1 MFRYHTY
8 AACIGLGIAVA
19 LAMTPGVIGLAR
31 RFGALDRPQHRKA
44 HHKPVPLWGGL
55 AVFVGMWTPL
65 LLLLCYDNAV
75 ARQLQDQWASLALI
89 FGAGLTMLGVGMFDD
104 LRGLN
109 AWQKLLVQLP
119 VALVLLSFGVQIG
132 GVTVPG
138 LGSLSLGPLA
148 SLVTLLW
155 LVGITNAINLIDGVD
170 GLAAGVTL
178 FVAVVNAV
186 VATIHGHA
194 LLACVMFS
202 LAGASLGFLCFNFN
216 PARIFLGDAGSLF
229 LGMTLATSSVLCNT
243 KGTVAASL
251 LIPLVALGYPVI
263 DTLLSM
269 GRRALRG
276 KSMFSGD
283 NGHIHH
289 RLLHRGL
296 SPRKTVLVLYGAC
309 LVCCGVALAMVFE
322 NRAGTAIGLVVL
334 GVVLALG
341 LRSLGYLDGLKEALT
356 NPSVRPRRGRFR
368 LVHHEAEAMKAR
380 IDLAQ
385 TPGEVFSLLRA
396 ACLELGLAALTIRSG
411 HLATVEGNGRLAAG
425 VIGVSREGGGEPSGE
440 PVQVWWSEAFERA
453 GGGVSGPVAVACDE
467 YAFEN
472 TGLVVEVG
480 YLASNGDDDLLLES
494 RMRMGEVVQAA
505 NARLGSLSGCASS
518 AVAQPRRL
526 APAALIKWVR
536 RSLAGSA

>member
-8 AACIGLGIAVA
+8 AACFGLGTAVA
-19 LAMTPGVIGLAR
+19 LAATPGVIRLAR
-31 RFGALDRPQHRKA
+31 RVGALDRPQHRKA
-44 HHKPVPLWGGL
+44 HQKPVPLWGGL
-55 AVFVGMWTPL
+55 AVFGAMWTPL
-65 LLLLCYDNAV
+65 WLLLCYDNVV

-89 FGAGLTMLGVGMFDD
+89 FGAGLTMLGAGMFDD

-109 AWQKLLVQLP
+109 AWGKLMIQVP

-132 GVTVPG
+132 GLTVPG

-155 LVGITNAINLIDGVD
+155 LVGVTNAINLIDGVD

-178 FVAVVNAV
+178 FVAATHAV
-186 VATIHGHA
+186 IATLHGHA

-202 LAGASLGFLCFNFN
+202 LAGASFGFLFFNFN

-229 LGMTLATSSVLCNT
+229 LGVTLATSSVLCNT

-251 LIPLVALGYPVI
+251 LIPLLALGYPVM

-296 SPRKTVLVLYGAC
+296 SPRKTVMILYAAC
-309 LVCCGVALAMVFE
+309 LACCAVALAMVFE
-322 NRAGTAIGLVVL
+322 NRAGTAIGLGVL
-334 GVVLALG
+334 GAVLALA
-341 LRSLGYLDGLKEALT
+341 LRSLGYLDGLKKALT
-356 NPSVRPRRGRFR
+356 SPAVGPRRGRFR
-368 LVHHEAEAMKAR
+368 VVHHEAEAMKAR
-380 IDLAQ
+380 IDLAM
-385 TPGEVFSLLRA
+385 TAAEIFSLLRA

-411 HLATVEGNGRLAAG
+411 QLPTVPANGQPAAAANG
-425 VIGVSREGGGEPSGE
+425 SPGDGRGEPPAD
-440 PVQVWWSEAFERA
+440 PVQVWWSEAFESA
-453 GGGVSGPVAVACDE
+453 GGRAAGPLTVARDE

-480 YLASNGDDDLLLES
+480 YPAANGDDDLVLES
-494 RMRMGEVVQAA
+494 RMRMGEVVHAA
-505 NARLGSLSGCASS
+505 NARLASLSGRASP
-518 AVAQPRRL
+518 AIPQPKRL
-526 APAALIKWVR
+526 APAAFIRWVR